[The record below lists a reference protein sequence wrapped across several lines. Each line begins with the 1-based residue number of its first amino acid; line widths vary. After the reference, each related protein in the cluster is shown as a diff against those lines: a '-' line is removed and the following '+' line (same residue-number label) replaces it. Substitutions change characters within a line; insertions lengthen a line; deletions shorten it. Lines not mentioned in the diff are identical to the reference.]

1 MLYSLLHDIKRP
13 KNNNRIDQVYFD
25 YLKKSFQFTDAKHD
39 EFLSSARQ
47 TTVSDFRLTQLIL
60 ILFFKIHDD
69 LFLKPPVV
77 SLKLDI
83 LQARNLKGKN
93 INDFIWF

>member
-1 MLYSLLHDIKRP
+1 
-13 KNNNRIDQVYFD
+13 
-25 YLKKSFQFTDAKHD
+25 
-39 EFLSSARQ
+39 
-47 TTVSDFRLTQLIL
+47 
-60 ILFFKIHDD
+60 